1 MPTIYPTVGVF
12 VVDVLNIEEGSTR
25 KTDLR
30 YAPRRQIGYDIC
42 TSESSCRGVPVSLD
56 CSLAC
61 TAIGWPM
68 ISGLVTLEMF
78 QPESDCPIIATK
90 PSQFFPQAW
99 IPLGCPPTMPVV
111 DNGNWQ
117 GVTIQ
122 NGVVLEGPPQRG
134 LTVQFCA
141 KMTVN
146 EDATINVTV
155 ELFRIILAAEIFP
168 PPENGLN
175 AIVSCGSISAT
186 LTRVVAPGYT
196 PFINEP
202 WYLQH
207 DGYLS
212 FTPTGMECPLD
223 INSAKISLML
233 VPYKVGCDGTA
244 DGYASAECSLNT
256 GYRTYSCFSVL
267 TMPTTAGDFKPIWK
281 QLGVNGKGTE
291 SVNGCFFGGNG
302 GSTLS
307 PPTAASYGPMNANG
321 YPLTNDILNC
331 GCAGENTLVG
341 DRQEIQFTDQR
352 VVDITPDTDP
362 LYDIVIKSVNRGAPC
377 IAMRVHG
384 NGNPWTVGAYTVN
397 SSILE
402 QTGHWIATATF
413 SGLTGNPIA
422 ICYGMEFPSGITAD
436 CVPIPIEGMQPV
448 AFGGPPLAPEPPKQ
462 PSPARIMAD
471 KMRAVRG
478 NPCVNLGM
486 ALETA
491 ASCGCGGGILH
502 GCSIHDKCRQ
512 AGNDQTVALCWKC
525 PDYLGS
531 R

>member
-30 YAPRRQIGYDIC
+30 YAPRSQIGYDIC

-90 PSQFFPQAW
+90 PSQFFPQAL

-146 EDATINVTV
+146 EDATINATV

-207 DGYLS
+207 DG
-212 FTPTGMECPLD
+212 
-223 INSAKISLML
+223 I
-233 VPYKVGCDGTA
+233 
-244 DGYASAECSLNT
+244 
-256 GYRTYSCFSVL
+256 
-267 TMPTTAGDFKPIWK
+267 
-281 QLGVNGKGTE
+281 
-291 SVNGCFFGGNG
+291 
-302 GSTLS
+302 
-307 PPTAASYGPMNANG
+307 
-321 YPLTNDILNC
+321 
-331 GCAGENTLVG
+331 
-341 DRQEIQFTDQR
+341 
-352 VVDITPDTDP
+352 
-362 LYDIVIKSVNRGAPC
+362 
-377 IAMRVHG
+377 
-384 NGNPWTVGAYTVN
+384 
-397 SSILE
+397 
-402 QTGHWIATATF
+402 
-413 SGLTGNPIA
+413 
-422 ICYGMEFPSGITAD
+422 
-436 CVPIPIEGMQPV
+436 
-448 AFGGPPLAPEPPKQ
+448 
-462 PSPARIMAD
+462 
-471 KMRAVRG
+471 
-478 NPCVNLGM
+478 
-486 ALETA
+486 
-491 ASCGCGGGILH
+491 
-502 GCSIHDKCRQ
+502 
-512 AGNDQTVALCWKC
+512 
-525 PDYLGS
+525 
-531 R
+531 